1 MRAVKV
7 LTTATVALTGCF
19 GGGEDEGEGARNSG
33 FFFVRRDVQ
42 ACALQDA
49 SEGVAGGGV
58 CERYT
63 VAPVNGTSAR
73 CADGRVSSSCAVGSL
88 DLAGVGLSAAQ
99 AVVLR
104 EAASSSLPSP
114 TVVLRGAIEGDRF
127 VATDAWRAPSERA
140 VFGTVVEVVGAG
152 ATLVQHRVN
161 TATEPTYVSAVDVS
175 AVGGMSSALRTKAL
189 ADAAGA
195 DGILVAGTT
204 GYDAEGRRVV
214 RAEQVFVRA
223 EAFEAP

>member
-42 ACALQDA
+42 ACAL
-49 SEGVAGGGV
+49 EGAEGGV
-58 CERYT
+58 CERFT
-63 VAPVNGTSAR
+63 VAPVNGTAAR

-99 AVVLR
+99 AVALR
-104 EAASSSLPSP
+104 AGASSSLPSP
-114 TVVLRGAIEGDRF
+114 TVVLRGAIDGDRF

-175 AVGGMSSALRTKAL
+175 AVGGMSASLRTKAL

-223 EAFEAP
+223 EAFEGP

>member
-19 GGGEDEGEGARNSG
+19 GGGDDEGEGARNSG

-42 ACALQDA
+42 ACALEHE
-49 SEGVAGGGV
+49 EGVAGGV
-58 CERYT
+58 CERFT
-63 VAPVNGTSAR
+63 VAPVNGTAAR
-73 CADGRVSSSCAVGSL
+73 CADGRLSSSCAVGSL
-88 DLAGVGLSAAQ
+88 DLAAVGLSAAQ
-99 AVVLR
+99 ALALR
-104 EAASSSLPSP
+104 TSASASLPSP
-114 TVVLRGAIEGDRF
+114 TVVLRGALEGDRF

-152 ATLVQHRVN
+152 DALVQHRVN

-175 AVGGMSSALRTKAL
+175 AVGGMSVALRAKAL

-223 EAFEAP
+223 EAFEGP